1 MGAQHPPTPTQL
13 FGALQENLRA
23 ALKAE
28 REVLHHPV
36 TKGDAS
42 ELRWIDMLAA
52 HLPKRYELARASVID
67 SDGEASECIDIVIFD
82 RQYTPKLFDNG
93 NGGIF
98 LPAESVYAAIEVKQS
113 LTKEHLEYAS
123 QKVASVRRLRRTSIE
138 IPHAGGAH
146 PPKPLPRIVGA
157 LVCLES
163 GWNPPFGR
171 AFSDCLNALSPEGGI
186 DLGCALVDGAFSV
199 DAVRAVRVSDASLA
213 LASFFVGLF
222 TRLQAMATVPAIDLC
237 AYAPAALAGR
247 VI

>member
-1 MGAQHPPTPTQL
+1 MGAQSPPTPTQL
-13 FGALQENLRA
+13 FAALQENLRVT
-23 ALKAE
+23 LKAE

-42 ELRWIDMLAA
+42 ELRWIDMLGA

-67 SDGEASECIDIVIFD
+67 AEGKASECIDIVIFD
-82 RQYTPKLFDNG
+82 RQYTPKLFNNK
-93 NGGIF
+93 NGGLF
-98 LPAESVYAAIEVKQS
+98 LPSESVYAAIEVKQS

-123 QKVASVRRLRRTSIE
+123 RKVASVRRLRRTSIE

-146 PPKPLPRIVGA
+146 PPKPAPRIIGG

-171 AFSDCLNALSPEGGI
+171 AFAECLNALPLEGGI
-186 DLGCALVDGAFSV
+186 DLGCALADGAFSV
-199 DAVRAVRVSDASLA
+199 DDVRMVRVSDADLA
-213 LASFFVGLF
+213 LASFFVTLF